1 MFRSGHKPK
10 IANTVAT
17 IKLQDGK
24 VITKDGKVS
33 CSCCV
38 VPEIQIDW
46 KYASGYAENGCGVA
60 VGCTVYQTEKF
71 PFYTTQWTSTETG
84 NVDPDTGAN
93 EILCESVTFD
103 AANSED
109 ENYREYLNPIE
120 NVTLYYT
127 EYGDWNTANFAPI
140 QFQRSRSNNI
150 KSGEKII
157 YRIPPERIPDG
168 YTVKI
173 QKSYQAFTI
182 NEPSCYLDISSV
194 GSFILPEEEYAG
206 GEVEFIAEDLYND
219 FYEGS
224 DSVFAVFATINAV
237 LEPSA

>member
-1 MFRSGHKPK
+1 M
-10 IANTVAT
+10 AT

-24 VITKDGKVS
+24 VITKGGRVS
-33 CSCCV
+33 CSCCAA
-38 VPEIQIDW
+38 PEIQIDF
-46 KYASGYAENGCGVA
+46 KDAFGYAENGCGVA

-84 NVDPDTGAN
+84 NVDPDTGVA
-93 EILCESVTFD
+93 EILCESVIFD

-127 EYGDWNTANFAPI
+127 EYGDWNTASFKQV
-140 QFQRSRSNNI
+140 QFHRSRSNNI

-157 YRIPPERIPDG
+157 YRIPPERIPEG

-173 QKSYQAFTI
+173 QKSYQTFTI
-182 NEPSCYLDISSV
+182 NEPSCYLDISLIETI
-194 GSFILPEEEYAG
+194 ILPEEEYAG
-206 GEVEFIAEDLYND
+206 GEVEFITEDFYDTL
-219 FYEGS
+219 YEGS
-224 DSVFAVFATINAV
+224 DSVFRIVVNINAV